1 MLTRVMEVRTVTEV
15 RTEELCYPS
24 VVKKYTAAE
33 NNIDVSLL

>member
-1 MLTRVMEVRTVTEV
+1 MLTRVTEV

-24 VVKKYTAAE
+24 VVKKYAAAE